1 MALIV
6 LGAAKGAPGVTTTTA
21 ALAAVWPTPA
31 LLVEADPSGSD
42 LQLLARGDNGRH
54 LQGGQRGAGVLGLA
68 SHGGNRST
76 LLKEPITQSCDLGV
90 PVIIGPPHPRA
101 AQAMGPAWNQVG
113 NALAQLSREGEFD
126 VLVDIGRLDD
136 ESVAL
141 PLISRADVVVLVT
154 RRNLR
159 GIAHTRRVAAI
170 VEEQLRLNSAAA
182 AGATPRLLIVDDLDT
197 PKRVETQWP
206 LAARGLTHS
215 WSMLPPITWD
225 AAGARDLFD
234 ATAAQRDTSA
244 FLTSVRTIA
253 TELHD
258 IARHFAAPA
267 GGDAAL
273 GAAPELPSQSVA
285 PSPQAVTSST
295 TSSGSST
302 PAAAAEA
309 LGTTKDLGGHPASPD
324 TAGLSPLQ
332 VGAVGP
338 PVPAGVVWP
347 PLPPSRRGTAAGSHA
362 SDFGT
367 DLDASLEER
376 DPAKTGENPDS
387 ASATEEDPDSASATG
402 PSTDPSTDPSTARD
416 EETAPDPVT
425 VTHPHRDPQLTS
437 SGAGQR

>member
-42 LQLLARGDNGRH
+42 LQLLARGDKGRH

-113 NALAQLSREGEFD
+113 NALSELSHEGDFD
-126 VLVDIGRLDD
+126 VLVDIGRVDD

-141 PLISRADVVVLVT
+141 PLISRADVVVLLT

-182 AGATPRLLIVDDLDT
+182 VGATPRLLIVDDPDT

-234 ATAAQRDTSA
+234 ASAPQRDTSA

-258 IARHFAAPA
+258 IARQFAAPA
-267 GGDAAL
+267 GGIAL
-273 GAAPELPSQSVA
+273 ESASDLETQSLPSAS
-285 PSPQAVTSST
+285 QALTSST
-295 TSSGSST
+295 VPATSSA
-302 PAAAAEA
+302 PAAAQAA
-309 LGTTKDLGGHPASPD
+309 DATKDLSGHLTSPEN
-324 TAGLSPLQ
+324 TGLSPLQ

-347 PLPPSRRGTAAGSHA
+347 PLPPSRRGTAASSHT

-367 DLDASLEER
+367 ELDASLEGE
-376 DPAKTGENPDS
+376 DPAATEETTGS
-387 ASATEEDPDSASATG
+387 ASATEDDLAAAST
-402 PSTDPSTDPSTARD
+402 PETTSDTSTAGD
-416 EETAPDPVT
+416 DETAPAMASEPVS
-425 VTHPHRDPQLTS
+425 VTQPERDPQLMS